1 MWQAIIFSGLAGL
14 ITIFGILLTRSWHQS
29 SLRYS
34 HYINSFAAGFI
45 LTTALTELLPR
56 GLRYSEHASL
66 YAFGGFVA
74 FLVLET
80 FLVFHSGAE
89 VHYPGRRD
97 AAKGLVFFWGLF
109 LHSLLDGVIIAV
121 GFATNYRVGLV
132 TALAVIS
139 HEFPEGITTFSLL
152 LQNLSG
158 RKAMVLALAV
168 ALATPAGGL
177 IGGLIIPASDS
188 LMGAATG
195 LVVGSFL
202 YIAATDIVPEI
213 RQEKAV
219 QNTVALAA
227 GGFFLIVLH
236 HFLSH

>member
-1 MWQAIIFSGLAGL
+1 MWQTILFSGLAGL
-14 ITIFGILLTRSWHQS
+14 TTIFGILLTRSWHQF
-29 SLRYS
+29 SLRHS
-34 HYINSFAAGFI
+34 HYINSFAAGLI
-45 LTTALTELLPR
+45 LTVALTELLPQ
-56 GLRYSEHASL
+56 GLSYSEHAPI
-66 YAFGGFVA
+66 YALGGFVT

-97 AAKGLVFFWGLF
+97 AAKGFVFFWGLF

-121 GFATNYRVGLV
+121 GFATNYQVGLV

-152 LQNLSG
+152 HQTLSG

-177 IGGLIIPASDS
+177 IGGLILPALDS
-188 LMGAATG
+188 AMGAAMG

-213 RQEKAV
+213 RQQKAV
-219 QNTVALAA
+219 KNTVALVA
-227 GGFFLIVLH
+227 GGLFLLVLH